1 MITGVISLNMT
12 YQSASATGNPTAS
25 TPVATAQTSCV
36 PNEIVNNTVF
46 GGEAKFTIPADGCA
60 AKISFSSY
68 KLPGGFVTPFEAQV
82 LHDNKT
88 ATYGPGTYTVKI
100 GLPTCAWQS
109 DLYFGDVQMSL
120 KKDVGHTNLVPG
132 LKNQAWDFVEGVV
145 CNTTTTVASTT
156 TTTRPATTT
165 TVPVTVQTTTTTR
178 PATTTTVPVTV
189 QTTTTTRPATT
200 TTVPVTVQTTTTT
213 RPATTTTVPVT
224 VQTTTTTRPAT
235 TTTNVTVTTLGTTST
250 TKKVAVGGETL
261 AKTGYTGGSFM
272 VAAGMSMS
280 AGLSMMCAMRLVER
294 RRMTRFGL

>member
-1 MITGVISLNMT
+1 MTNGHISTRVKATCSVFVAMITGVISLNMT

-178 PATTTTVPVTV
+178 PATTTT
-189 QTTTTTRPATT
+189 
-200 TTVPVTVQTTTTT
+200 
-213 RPATTTTVPVT
+213 
-224 VQTTTTTRPAT
+224 
-235 TTTNVTVTTLGTTST
+235 NVTVTTLGTTST